1 MTQYQTAIAPSKGI
15 DNLLRDLGLDATE
28 IAGNHPKAYVLLDYA
43 VGERVG
49 GSHLVDLEAHLAECR
64 ICRSEVGR
72 LKASVSHPE
81 ELDRFQTRLRLI
93 VENGLAAPKRNQTE
107 PKATVIVVPR
117 DWWVGP
123 RAISPTSLA
132 LAAAESDV
140 TTGTVPGEI
149 IKWAIEKISPGS
161 NPDRFGYR
169 VYIASTI
176 LPAETI
182 VMVGFTESDI
192 AAHPVSL
199 RPAFDTQVEGKTDF
213 SADEVARL
221 RPDCHQLRFEIRED
235 I

>member
-1 MTQYQTAIAPSKGI
+1 MAQYRTAIAPSKGI
-15 DNLLRDLGLDATE
+15 DNLLKDLGLDAT
-28 IAGNHPKAYVLLDYA
+28 IVARSHPKANILLDYA
-43 VGERVG
+43 VGERVS
-49 GSHLVDLEAHLAECR
+49 GSYPVDLEEHLAECR

-72 LKASVSHPE
+72 LRASVCRPE
-81 ELDRFQTRLRLI
+81 EIDRFQARLRSI
-93 VENGLAAPKRNQTE
+93 VDNGLAAPRRNQTE
-107 PKATVIVVPR
+107 PRATVIVVPR

-123 RAISPTSLA
+123 RAISSANLA
-132 LAAAESDV
+132 LAAAESEV

-149 IKWAIEKISPGS
+149 IKWAIEKISSGS